1 MNTWIP
7 LTIVASVIFI
17 GFIKSYMD
25 YNSKSNQNE
34 FAIEFLNNY
43 REFCNELFK
52 NNFDEEKYQWLKLNS
67 SKMQSSM
74 GRYGIAAS
82 YKPGGANY
90 FSKNYQVIVNSLPE
104 IRNQYR
110 RMINGFGL
118 SFEWRM
124 LEETVRM
131 IEEVLLTYIGAQS
144 NIVEDAKKELRN
156 PLIWLR
162 EGVRFIVT
170 SPISLFYWS
179 GLMQYSTYNTISNN
193 FFVKLIS
200 FLIGLIGLI
209 SSIVTIVTGYT
220 PFKNIIGF

>member
-7 LTIVASVIFI
+7 LTIIALVIFI
-17 GFIKSYMD
+17 GFMKSYTN
-25 YNSKSNQNE
+25 YNNKSNQNE

-43 REFCNELFK
+43 REFCDELFK
-52 NNFDEEKYQWLKLNS
+52 NNFNEEKYQWLKLNS

-74 GRYGIAAS
+74 GRYGTAAS
-82 YKPGGANY
+82 YKPSGANY
-90 FSKNYQVIVNSLPE
+90 FFQNYQIIVNSLPE

-110 RMINGFGL
+110 RMIDGFGL

-131 IEEVLLTYIGAQS
+131 IEEALLTYIGARS
-144 NIVEDAKKELRN
+144 NTVEDAKKELRN